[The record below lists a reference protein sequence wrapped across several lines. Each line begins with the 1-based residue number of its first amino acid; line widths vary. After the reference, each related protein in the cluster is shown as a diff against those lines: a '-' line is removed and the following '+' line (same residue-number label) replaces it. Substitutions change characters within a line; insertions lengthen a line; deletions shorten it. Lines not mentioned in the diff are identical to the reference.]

1 MASSDLYDTCRRNS
15 ASQKLETGQMTKL
28 ASSFA
33 KDARSNALQA
43 RAGEFL
49 TEDEMRARLPAIFA
63 DNAHASRS
71 DRYTYVSTID
81 LLRGLAKEGFKPT
94 YAIQANTRKEDMR
107 GHTKHLI
114 RLRRDF
120 TVAKPDVAE
129 IVMLN
134 SHGGQ
139 SSAQLFGGW
148 FRFMCMNGMI
158 VGDTLDEVRVHH
170 KGDIVSDVVE
180 GAYTIADRL
189 GEVGD
194 SVDRMKAI
202 ALPAPEQI
210 ALADA
215 ALTVRFDLAP
225 GEKAPLHAEQLLR
238 ARRYDDNGAD
248 LWSTFNRVQENVM
261 KGGLH
266 GVTRD
271 ANNRRRNMT
280 TREIRGIDQNVSLN
294 RALWTLA
301 QTMADLKGDKP
312 LSAPAIKDAEF
323 REVE

>member
-1 MASSDLYDTCRRNS
+1 
-15 ASQKLETGQMTKL
+15 MTRL
-28 ASSFA
+28 ASRFGQG
-33 KDARSNALQA
+33 ARDLQA
-43 RAGEFL
+43 RPGEFL

-63 DNAHASRS
+63 DDKHDSRS
-71 DRYTYVSTID
+71 QRYTYVSTLE

-94 YAIQANTRKEDMR
+94 FAIQANARNADML

-120 TVAKPDVAE
+120 SLGKPDVAE
-129 IVMLN
+129 VVMLN

-148 FRFMCMNGMI
+148 FRFMCMNGMV
-158 VGDTLDEVRVHH
+158 VGDTLGEVRVQH

-180 GAYTIADRL
+180 GAYSIVEGLTH
-189 GEVGD
+189 VGD
-194 SVDRMKAI
+194 SVEQMKA
-202 ALPAPEQI
+202 LTLAPREQC

-215 ALTVRFDLAP
+215 ALTVRFDLQP
-225 GEKAPLHAEQLLR
+225 GEKAPLAPEQLLR
-238 ARRYDDNGAD
+238 ARRYGDNENT
-248 LWSTFNRVQENVM
+248 LWGTFNRVQENVM

-271 ANNRRRNMT
+271 AQNRRRNVT
-280 TREIRGIDQNVSLN
+280 TREIRGIDQNLSLN

-301 QTMADLKGDKP
+301 QSIVDLKGENAMLGENASP
-312 LSAPAIKDAEF
+312 RVIDAEF